1 MRKSFTRLFSIF
13 LLLLGLSFQMAY
25 GIVFDPT
32 KSVPTDGNSNA
43 KPTDFAT
50 KFVVAFDVVPQ
61 ITDAGGT
68 AVIYRNGGLFKT
80 FPVTKTSSSVL
91 VIGKTL
97 EITHGITSFT
107 AGDSYSIAITD
118 GAITGLAAGA
128 LTSGV
133 YDFVIGD
140 YVAPKLL
147 TTATLFTPNKGA
159 VNVPFG
165 PMANLVIPFDE
176 AVNVPTATNNF
187 AVYIY
192 KEDGTVVDIIRV
204 GKVGSTTL
212 LGLGTATVSVPV
224 AATAILSENT
234 NYYVVVDAGALVDVS
249 TNKNAFGGLAD
260 KTTWKFSTSDNSAP
274 VISAKSVTAIGST
287 SATLNVTLAEA
298 GKYYYLV
305 TLASAAAPSTATVV
319 GTGTAVTV
327 ATANVGVNV
336 PSSLTG
342 LTGSTDYKVWVVT
355 ENSVGVQLTPP
366 VTLPFTTLDNT
377 APSAIV
383 RGTLMNTAKATYAL
397 YMVFDE
403 QVMGNGAGT
412 LDLRKNSDESYVKQ
426 VSASAIT
433 SRKITAAEV
442 TANTFGAGRTVSQ
455 WVTVVD
461 LEMTLASNVAYYVVF
476 PAGFIKD
483 LAGNA
488 FAGAGAFIVPINKTD
503 WAFTSSDFEA
513 PTVVVAFTTPTSLTS
528 NITITFNETIQKQ
541 LSTTADWAEVV
552 ALEQNNAPV
561 AFSVLPAGAASTGV
575 ITLTPTAPFTSNTAY
590 TVRLRNN
597 AVMDISSNTNKITT
611 EKVFT
616 LTTGD
621 RDPLT
626 VQYGSSVG
634 ATAITNL
641 VANSTIKIDF
651 NKAIKVNTTGTTW
664 VAADATNLLP
674 LITFKKI
681 AVAKPF
687 TLTYDAGTYTAI
699 LTPTDA
705 LVSNAADYN
714 LTFDQDKIQDVAGV
728 TVPLGGGVVTTVY
741 SVKDYLAP
749 VLTASHSGDVQN
761 LVANANPKITF
772 ADDNLA
778 TLTNLT
784 GTALTALSAAQ
795 IEDMVTLKEGS
806 SSGAN
811 LAFTAAYA
819 GGVITITP
827 TVALATGKTYY
838 YGIGASVKDAT
849 GNAAPSKFSTFTMI
863 APVNPPAIVAN
874 TYTVNGSAQTPIA
887 TKLVNITPS
896 TSSKVLVT
904 VTFNDNIKEVVSVAP
919 FNTVSLTDGVTTWTA
934 NVTPSSVSGNT
945 LTVEFTTTASL
956 AAAFDAGNVCT
967 LTLPAGIVQG
977 STAYAP
983 ATFAQF
989 AATTT
994 ILFDSKDITAPVV
1007 TAANTYDSTTPTPVL
1022 STTAVALNTKLE
1034 LVIGEKVVL
1043 GSGDILIKEGATTIQ
1058 TIAVNSTNVTLN
1070 TAGTLATV
1078 AKADLIKY
1086 NTVYSVVVPVGA
1098 FKDDV
1103 SLNSNPTV
1111 TFTFTTLP
1119 NPQPVVTAYTPV
1131 DNSDLLSS
1139 AGTLTLGL
1147 TFSEEIIKYDP
1158 LVGSRKQWFVIKNT
1172 GTTTTPGTRA
1182 TFNGS
1187 LDLVAGTDVVVAN
1200 NYIETA
1206 SVGISGANVTIA
1218 TGFTPVAGEKYYVLI
1233 TPGSFLD
1240 KSTGTTLGGLV
1251 VPGVFTGVT
1260 SDLTWNFT
1268 TKDENPG
1275 TATFAYTKRPDGK
1288 VAKTSDIVI
1297 NFTRPIKNAD
1307 GSAIT
1312 DAQIATL
1319 FTLTKT
1325 ATLGADPVPSVK
1337 AFVGTISA
1345 DKKTVTILNSSLVTL
1360 GEMTELATYTIGVSA
1375 GSPMIYANADNSTN
1389 AVVAFDT
1396 FTTSDYTIPVVT
1408 PTIAAAVTD
1417 IAFTS
1422 LTVGAPKQ
1430 HVATVT
1436 FTCTDNVNLA
1446 TVYYTIQEGDA
1457 TTVAPA
1463 ASVVKADKMALVT
1476 GTAPAAV
1483 TYQFTSLKEET
1494 SYVVWAVAVD
1504 AAGNESAVS
1513 KVVFITDD
1521 VTKPV
1526 IATLPTS
1533 FDAAKKLT
1541 FIFNEAVSPAASS
1554 VRILNAATMEE
1565 LAILDL
1571 LADPTI
1577 PTNPKL
1583 LITNA
1588 WAGVAIGNS
1597 LVNYYVEIDKGL
1609 VADVPVVAG
1618 DAVNTFDGL
1627 FRTALMVTSKDA
1639 VAPVLVSTTPTLP
1652 AVDVNANFSIKLTF
1666 DEPVQKVSTIPVG
1679 AFVVEKV
1686 LAGPLYEAY
1695 EVVDPANVVTNGT
1708 ADVTINL
1715 GRALVSSTEYRLT
1728 VKLNAFEDLAGNDH
1742 ATVTLSNNITA
1753 KDVLAPTV
1761 TYLPVKGATG
1771 VAAAVTPMTLTFS
1784 EAIRNL
1790 DNTAID
1796 SYDLDS
1802 LVYFRKGTTPM
1813 AFTAT
1818 LDGTMKIIT
1827 ITPAATLVVDAV
1839 YTYGFKA
1846 KFEDVKDNVT
1856 AADAATFSTVTTS
1869 PAALFLSWTPAKASP
1884 YAAPWPWLGTSS
1896 PVSLNFTGP
1905 IFTYDAVVAANSNLP
1920 VTPAYLATAISVTKN
1935 TVAIPAADLVFT
1947 ISGNT
1952 VSVAPKAGTT
1962 WGSGSIIEVTLA
1974 ANKIQLNEGNV
1985 SPVPTDVSKYLAEDT
2000 VDPIV
2005 DVTKTDAVFTAGYH
2019 PANVGVLGVSPV
2031 IGKSDK
2037 LKLYFVEDVKVGTG
2051 TVEIYRWDG
2060 VLAKPAMMATVDA
2073 TDKKLVSLGDL
2084 SDLPTNQEYY
2094 AIINP
2099 GAVLDV
2105 TDNNLYAGITTVKTF
2120 KFNLM
2125 DDAIPMVVSYLPT
2138 TSNISVSTKLT
2149 ISFDRPVVTSL
2160 SAVGYVALY
2169 KSAAGGD
2176 AVQLWRV
2183 ADNGTTAAF
2192 TISGSTAT
2200 VNLSTLEPNTR
2211 YYVELAAGSFASAAD
2226 NTKEQLAIS
2235 RSVWTFS
2242 TEVNAAPLAVTYS
2255 PAKTDP
2261 MTGDVPLNSGLTV
2274 TFDQDVVAGVGNI
2287 QLHRKQT
2294 FGGPI
2299 ITNFDVAD
2307 ATKVTFNGNAMSI
2320 AGDVLQ
2326 LQNFSEYY
2334 VIIPGTAV
2342 KNTSLTPEYYAGIT
2356 VPLAWQ
2362 FKTFNDVTGP
2372 TAVVAPK
2379 TNGWLP
2385 ADVKL
2390 TMTFNEAVVAGAGK
2404 VTLYNAAD
2412 DAVVEEFTL
2421 APAMLSGKVLTI
2433 VPTVEL
2439 TQQTSYYVKV
2449 DAGLVKDVWG
2459 NNYLGIADKTTW
2471 KFMTGDFTGPT
2482 VVVTPPAS
2490 PVATVFTVG
2499 LKFNEAVSGV
2509 LGGVTVTGGTL
2520 TSVDGLGDTYT
2531 LTVSAA
2537 QQKEVTIVLTDAI
2550 KDISPNTNKFAGQ
2563 TLTYTTGD
2571 FTAPELLTWSPF
2583 DETTTNNHPTFMMTF
2598 SEDVMLGTGGALK
2611 VYKVNTTTPVLTIP
2625 VTAAMINGKDVTVSY
2640 AATQSG
2646 LDKDARYYVLVDGTA
2661 LNDKAGNAFIGV
2673 SDVAA
2678 WTFKTGPEF
2687 ATITDPLNGSLEFKV
2702 YPNPFVDYVNVANAS
2717 ELSKV
2722 VVTNIAGQTVKEVV
2736 NPTERIQLNELR
2748 SGIYF
2753 MSLYNSDDVI
2763 VKTAKIVKR

>member
-1 MRKSFTRLFSIF
+1 
-13 LLLLGLSFQMAY
+13 MAY

-32 KSVPTDGNSNA
+32 KSVPTDGNTNA

-68 AVIYRNGGLFKT
+68 AVIYKNGGLFKT

-91 VIGKTL
+91 VVGKTL

-107 AGDSYSIAITD
+107 AGDLYSVAITD
-118 GAITGLAAGA
+118 GSITSLAAGA
-128 LTSGV
+128 LTAGV
-133 YDFVIGD
+133 YDFTIGD

-165 PMANLVIPFDE
+165 PMASLVIPFDE
-176 AVNVPTATNNF
+176 AVNVPTATNNL
-187 AVYIY
+187 AVYVY
-192 KEDGTVVDIIRV
+192 KEDGTIVDIIKV
-204 GKVGSTTL
+204 GKVGTTTL
-212 LGLGTATVSVPV
+212 GGLGTATVTVPV

-234 NYYVVVDAGALVDVS
+234 NYYVVADAGAFVDASV
-249 TNKNAFGGLAD
+249 NKNSFGGLTD
-260 KTTWKFSTSDNSAP
+260 KTIWKFSTSDNSAP
-274 VISAKSVTAIGST
+274 VISAKSISAIAST
-287 SATLNVTLAEA
+287 SATLNMTLAEA
-298 GKYYYLV
+298 GKYYYV
-305 TLASAAAPSTATVV
+305 TLLATAPAPNTATVAA
-319 GTGTAVTV
+319 GTAVTV
-327 ATANVGVNV
+327 AAANVGVNV

-342 LTGSTDYKVWVVT
+342 LTGSTDYKVYVVT

-366 VTLPFTTLDNT
+366 VALPFTTLDNT
-377 APSAIV
+377 APTLIS
-383 RGTLMNTAKATYAL
+383 RGELKDASNKTYSL
-397 YMVFDE
+397 FMVFSE
-403 QVMGNGAGT
+403 QVVGGTGALDV
-412 LDLRKNSDESYVKQ
+412 LDLRKKSDDSYVK
-426 VSASAIT
+426 SIPGSAIT
-433 SRKITAAEV
+433 STKITTAANA
-442 TANTFGAGRTVSQ
+442 TKYGAAIND
-455 WVTVVD
+455 WVVLVD
-461 LEMTLASNVAYYVVF
+461 LGMTLPSNVEYYAVF
-476 PAGFIKD
+476 PSGYIKD
-483 LAGNA
+483 LAGNVYT
-488 FAGAGAFIVPINKTD
+488 AGVFTNPINKGD
-503 WAFTSSDFEA
+503 WWVTSSDFEA
-513 PTVVVAFTTPTSLTS
+513 PTVVAAFTTPTSLTS
-528 NITITFNETIQKQ
+528 PITLTFNETIQKQ
-541 LSTTADWAEVV
+541 LAGTTAWSDVI
-552 ALEQNNAPV
+552 ALEQNNTAVAYTVAP
-561 AFSVLPAGAASTGV
+561 AAAASTTV
-575 ITLTPTAPFTSNTAY
+575 ITLTPSAALTSNTAY

-597 AVMDISSNTNKITT
+597 AVMDVSSNTNKLTT

-641 VANSTIKIDF
+641 VAASTIKIDF

-674 LITFKKI
+674 FITFKKI
-681 AVAKPF
+681 AAAVPF
-687 TLTYDAGTYTAI
+687 TLTYDATTFTATI
-699 LTPTDA
+699 TPTAA

-714 LTFDQDKIQDVAGV
+714 LTLDETKIQDAAGV
-728 TVPLGGGVVTTVY
+728 TAALGVGIVTTTY

-749 VLTASHSGDVQN
+749 VVTASHSGDVQN
-761 LVANANPKITF
+761 TLANANPTITF
-772 ADDNLA
+772 ADDNLG
-778 TLTNLT
+778 TLTNLNA
-784 GTALTALSAAQ
+784 TALTALTAAQ
-795 IEDMVTLKEGS
+795 LEDMITLKDGS

-838 YGIGASVKDAT
+838 YGIGASVKDAN
-849 GNAAPSKFSTFTMI
+849 GNAALAKFSTFTMI
-863 APVNPPAIVAN
+863 APVNPPTIVAT

-887 TKLVNITPS
+887 TKLVNITP

-904 VTFNDNIKEVVSVAP
+904 VTFNDNIKEVQSVAP
-919 FNTVSLTDGVTTWTA
+919 FNTVSLTDGVTIWTA
-934 NVTPSSVSGNT
+934 NVTPLAVSGNT
-945 LTVEFTTTASL
+945 LTIEFTTTAAL

-989 AATTT
+989 ATTTT
-994 ILFDSKDITAPVV
+994 ILFDSKDVTAPVV
-1007 TAANTYDSTTPTPVL
+1007 TAANTYDGTTPVPVL
-1022 STTAVALNTKLE
+1022 STTAVALKTKLE
-1034 LVIGEKVVL
+1034 LVLGEKVVL
-1043 GSGDILIKEGATTIQ
+1043 GSGDILIKEGATTVQ

-1070 TAGTLATV
+1070 TAGTLATIV
-1078 AKADLIKY
+1078 KSDLVKY

-1119 NPQPVVTAYTPV
+1119 NPQPVVTTLLPA
-1131 DNSDLLSS
+1131 DNSDLLAST
-1139 AGTLTLGL
+1139 GPLTLGL
-1147 TFSEEIIKYDP
+1147 TFSEEVIKYDP
-1158 LVGSRKQWFVIKNT
+1158 LVGSRKQWFLIKNT

-1182 TFNGS
+1182 SFDLLN
-1187 LDLVAGTDVVVAN
+1187 DLVAGTDVVVAKD
-1200 NYIETA
+1200 YVEFS
-1206 SVGISGANVTIA
+1206 SVAISGANVNIA

-1233 TPGSFLD
+1233 TPGAFLD

-1251 VPGVFTGVT
+1251 VPGVFTGII
-1260 SDLTWNFT
+1260 SDATWNFT

-1275 TATFAYTKRPDGK
+1275 TPTFTYTKRADGK

-1297 NFTRPIKNAD
+1297 SFTRPIKKTD

-1312 DAQIATL
+1312 NADIATL

-1325 ATLGADPVPSVK
+1325 ATSGVDPVPSVK

-1360 GEMTELATYTIGVSA
+1360 GEMTELATYTIGVSV
-1375 GSPMIYANADNSTN
+1375 GSPMVYANADNSTN

-1408 PTIAAAVTD
+1408 PTIAVPVTD
-1417 IAFTS
+1417 IRYAAIAPS
-1422 LTVGAPKQ
+1422 TVKQ
-1430 HVATVT
+1430 HLAKVT

-1446 TVYYTIQEGDA
+1446 SVYYTIQEGDA

-1483 TYQFTSLKEET
+1483 TYEFTSLKEET

-1504 AAGNESAVS
+1504 AAGNESAVT
-1513 KVVFITDD
+1513 KVVFVTDD

-1526 IATLPTS
+1526 IAALPTS
-1533 FDAAKKLT
+1533 FDSANKLT
-1541 FIFNEAVSPAASS
+1541 FTFNENVTGAASS
-1554 VRILNAATMEE
+1554 VRILDAATMTEVAV
-1565 LAILDL
+1565 LGLNAVTPSS
-1571 LADPTI
+1571 A
-1577 PTNPKL
+1577 TNDKK
-1583 LITNA
+1583 LITDA
-1588 WAGVAIGNS
+1588 FAGALTGNT

-1609 VADVPVVAG
+1609 VNDVPVVAT
-1618 DAVNTFDGL
+1618 DATNTFDGL
-1627 FRTALMVTSKDA
+1627 YRTALMVTSKDN
-1639 VAPVLVSTTPTLP
+1639 VAPTLISQTYVQDAIIKSKYSVKLV
-1652 AVDVNANFSIKLTF
+1652 FS
-1666 DEPVQKVSTIPVG
+1666 EPVMKVSTLLPNAVFITDVNNGHQP
-1679 AFVVEKV
+1679 F
-1686 LAGPLYEAY
+1686 
-1695 EVVDPANVVTNGT
+1695 EVVDPANIVTNGT
-1708 ADVTINL
+1708 TEVMVHFATPLKSTNTYGFNL
-1715 GRALVSSTEYRLT
+1715 VAPT
-1728 VKLNAFEDLAGNDH
+1728 FEDLAGNDCASTIGDDH
-1742 ATVTLSNNITA
+1742 FTTA
-1753 KDVLAPTV
+1753 DFVAPTV
-1761 TYLPVKGATG
+1761 VYSPLKGATG
-1771 VAAAVTPMTLTFS
+1771 VAAAVTPMTLTFN

-1813 AFTAT
+1813 AYTAA
-1818 LDGTMKIIT
+1818 LVGNVIT
-1827 ITPAATLVVDAV
+1827 ITPSAALVVDAV

-1846 KFEDVKDNVT
+1846 KFEDAANNVVP
-1856 AADAATFSTVTTS
+1856 ADAATFSTVTTS

-1884 YAAPWPWLGTSS
+1884 YAAPWPWLGTSN

-1905 IFTYDAVVAANSNLP
+1905 IFTYDAAVAANSNLP
-1920 VTPAYLATAISVTKN
+1920 VTPAYLATAITVTKN
-1935 TVAIPAADLVFT
+1935 TVVIPSADLVFS

-1974 ANKIQLNEGNV
+1974 ANKLQLNEGNV

-2005 DVTKTDAVFTAGYH
+2005 DVLKIDAVFTAGYH
-2019 PANVGVLGVSPV
+2019 PANVGVLGASPV

-2094 AIINP
+2094 AIVNP
-2099 GAVLDV
+2099 GAVVDV
-2105 TDNNLYAGITTVKTF
+2105 TDNNLYAGITAVKTF
-2120 KFNLM
+2120 KFTLM
-2125 DDAIPMVVSYLPT
+2125 DDAIPMVSSYLPV
-2138 TSNISVSTKLT
+2138 TSNISTSTKLT
-2149 ISFDRPVVTSL
+2149 VSFDRPIVLGTSGL
-2160 SAVGYVALY
+2160 GYVALY

-2183 ADNGTTAAF
+2183 ADNGTTGAF
-2192 TISGSTAT
+2192 SISGSTAT
-2200 VNLSTLEPNTR
+2200 VNISTLEPNTR
-2211 YYVELAAGSFASAAD
+2211 YFVELASGSFASAAD
-2226 NTKEQLAIS
+2226 NTKEQVGIA
-2235 RSVWTFS
+2235 RSVWSFT
-2242 TEVNAAPLAVTYS
+2242 TEVNAAPVVVTYS
-2255 PAKTDP
+2255 PANTVP
-2261 MTGDVPLNSGLTV
+2261 MTENVPLNSALV
-2274 TFDQDVVAGVGNI
+2274 LTFDQDVVAGTGNI
-2287 QLHRKQT
+2287 QLHRKQS

-2299 ITNFDVAD
+2299 ITNFDVTD
-2307 ATKVTFNGNAMSI
+2307 ATKVTFNGTTMTVAADALN
-2320 AGDVLQ
+2320 

-2334 VIIPGTAV
+2334 VIIPATAV
-2342 KNTSLTPEYYAGIT
+2342 KNTSLTPDYFAGIT
-2356 VPLAWQ
+2356 VPLAYQ

-2379 TNGWLP
+2379 GTGFLP

-2404 VTLYNAAD
+2404 VHIHNAAD
-2412 DAVVEEFTL
+2412 DVMVEEFTFV
-2421 APAMLSGKVLTI
+2421 PSMLSGKVLTI

-2439 TQQTSYYVKV
+2439 KQQTTYYVKA
-2449 DAGLVKDVWG
+2449 DAGLVTDVWT
-2459 NNYLGIADKTTW
+2459 NAFLGINDKTTW
-2471 KFMTGDFTGPT
+2471 KFTTGDFTSPT
-2482 VVVTPPAS
+2482 VVVTPPAT

-2499 LKFNEAVSGV
+2499 LKFNEIVTGV

-2520 TSVDGLGDTYT
+2520 TDVDGTTDTYT
-2531 LTVSAA
+2531 LTISAL
-2537 QQKEVTIVLTDAI
+2537 QQTEVTIVLTDAI
-2550 KDISPNTNKFAGQ
+2550 KDISPNTNKFAGK

-2571 FTAPELLTWSPF
+2571 FTAPGLVSVTPEPESTL
-2583 DETTTNNHPTFMMTF
+2583 TNNHPVFTATFD
-2598 SEDVMLGTGGALK
+2598 EKVKIGTGNLT
-2611 VYKVNTTTPVLTIP
+2611 VYKVNTTTPVLTLPISGAVVNDKT
-2625 VTAAMINGKDVTVSY
+2625 VTLSY
-2640 AATQSG
+2640 TYNATTGG
-2646 LDKDARYYVLVDGTA
+2646 LDKDSRYYVLVDATA
-2661 LNDKAGNAFIGV
+2661 VTDMAGNNFAGV
-2673 SDVAA
+2673 SNVVD
-2678 WTFKTGPEF
+2678 WTFKTGAF
-2687 ATITDPLNGSLEFKV
+2687 LTDVDPIVNGSLEFKV
-2702 YPNPFVDYVNVANAS
+2702 YPNPFVDYVNVANVS
-2717 ELSKV
+2717 ELSKI
-2722 VVTNIAGQTVKEVV
+2722 VVTNIAGQMVKEIV

-2753 MSLYNSDDVI
+2753 MSLYNTEDVI

>member
-1 MRKSFTRLFSIF
+1 
-13 LLLLGLSFQMAY
+13 MAY

-32 KSVPTDGNSNA
+32 KSVPTDGNVNA
-43 KPTDFAT
+43 KPADFAT
-50 KFVVAFDVVPQ
+50 KFVVAFDAVPQ

-68 AVIYRNGGLFKT
+68 AVIYKNGGLFKT
-80 FPVTKTSSSVL
+80 FPVTKTSTSVL
-91 VIGKTL
+91 VVGKTL
-97 EITHGITSFT
+97 EITHGINVASFT
-107 AGDSYSIAITD
+107 APDVYSIAITD
-118 GAITGLAAGA
+118 GAITGLAPGA

-133 YDFVIGD
+133 YDFTIGD

-165 PMANLVIPFDE
+165 PMAPLVIPFDE
-176 AVNVPTATNNF
+176 AVNVPTATNDL

-192 KEDGTVVDIIRV
+192 KEDGTIVDIIKV

-212 LGLGTATVSVPV
+212 LGLGTATVTVPV

-234 NYYVVVDAGALVDVS
+234 NYYAVVDAGAFVDVS
-249 TNKNAFGGLAD
+249 TNKNAFGGLSD
-260 KTTWKFSTSDNSAP
+260 KTVWKFSTSDNSAP
-274 VISAKSVTAIGST
+274 VISAKSVSPIGST

-319 GTGTAVTV
+319 ATGTAVTV
-327 ATANVGVNV
+327 AAANVGVNV
-336 PSSLTG
+336 PSSLGG
-342 LTGSTDYKVWVVT
+342 LIGSTDYKVWVVT

-366 VTLPFTTLDNT
+366 VALPFTTLDNT
-377 APSAIV
+377 APLSLTRGSLKDASNQTNAI
-383 RGTLMNTAKATYAL
+383 
-397 YMVFDE
+397 YMVFNE
-403 QVMGNGAGT
+403 QVVGGTGALDV
-412 LDLRKNSDESYVKQ
+412 LDLRKKSDDSYVK
-426 VSASAIT
+426 SIPGSSIT
-433 SRKITAAEV
+433 STKITSAGDATKYGAAI
-442 TANTFGAGRTVSQ
+442 ND
-455 WVTVVD
+455 WVV
-461 LEMTLASNVAYYVVF
+461 LINLGMTLPSNVEYYVVF
-476 PAGFIKD
+476 PSGYIKD
-483 LAGNA
+483 LAGNI
-488 FAGAGAFIVPINKTD
+488 FTAGAFTNPINKGD
-503 WAFTSSDFEA
+503 WWVTSSDFEA
-513 PTVVVAFTTPTSLTS
+513 PTVVAAFTTPTSLSS
-528 NITITFNETIQKQ
+528 NITLTFNETVQKQ
-541 LSTTADWAEVV
+541 VAGGSWADVI
-552 ALEQNNAPV
+552 ALEQNNV
-561 AFSVLPAGAASTGV
+561 AVAYTVAPAGAASTTV
-575 ITLTPTAPFTSNTAY
+575 ITLTPSAPLTSNTAY

-597 AVMDISSNTNKITT
+597 AVMDVSSNTNKITT

-621 RDPLT
+621 LDPLT

-641 VANSTIKIDF
+641 VGNSTIKIDF

-681 AVAKPF
+681 AVAKAF
-687 TLTYDAGTYTAI
+687 TLTYDAATFTAI

-714 LTFDQDKIQDVAGV
+714 LTFDQDKVKDAAGV
-728 TVPLGGGVVTTVY
+728 TVPNLGGGIVTTTY

-761 LVANANPKITF
+761 TVANANPKITF

-778 TLTNLT
+778 TLTDLA
-784 GTALTALSAAQ
+784 GTALTALTAAQ
-795 IEDMVTLKEGS
+795 IEDMVTLKDGS

-838 YGIGASVKDAT
+838 YGIGASVKDAS
-849 GNAAPSKFSTFTMI
+849 GNVAPAKFSTFTMI
-863 APVNPPAIVAN
+863 APVNPPTIVAT

-896 TSSKVLVT
+896 ASSKVLVT
-904 VTFNDNIKEVVSVAP
+904 VTFNDNIKEVQSVAP

-934 NVTPSSVSGNT
+934 DVTPLAVSGNT
-945 LTVEFTTTASL
+945 LTVEFTTTPAL

-1007 TAANTYDSTTPTPVL
+1007 TAANTYDATTPTPVL

-1034 LVIGEKVVL
+1034 LVLGEKVVL
-1043 GSGDILIKEGATTIQ
+1043 GSGDILIKDGATTVQ

-1070 TAGTLATV
+1070 AAGTLATV
-1078 AKADLIKY
+1078 VKSDLIKY

-1119 NPQPVVTAYTPV
+1119 NPQPVVNTYSPA
-1131 DNSDLLSS
+1131 DNSDLLATS
-1139 AGTLTLGL
+1139 GPLTLGL
-1147 TFSEEIIKYDP
+1147 TFSEEVVKYEP
-1158 LVGSRKQWFVIKNT
+1158 TVGSRKQWFLIKNT
-1172 GTTTTPGTRA
+1172 GTTATPGTRA
-1182 TFNGS
+1182 SFDGS
-1187 LDLVAGTDVVVAN
+1187 LNLDAGTDIIVAKD
-1200 NYIETA
+1200 YIEFA
-1206 SVGISGANVTIA
+1206 SVAISGANVNIA
-1218 TGFTPVAGEKYYVLI
+1218 TGFTPVAGEKYYVLV

-1251 VPGVFTGVT
+1251 VPGVFTGIT
-1260 SDLTWNFT
+1260 SDATWNFT

-1288 VAKTSDIVI
+1288 VTKTSDIVI
-1297 NFTRPIKNAD
+1297 SFTRPIKKAD

-1312 DAQIATL
+1312 NADIATL

-1325 ATLGADPVPSVK
+1325 AGSGTLGVK
-1337 AFVGTISA
+1337 AFIGTISA

-1396 FTTSDYTIPVVT
+1396 FTTSDYTVPAVT
-1408 PTIAAAVTD
+1408 PSIAAPVTD
-1417 IAFTS
+1417 IAYTA
-1422 LTVGAPKQ
+1422 LAAGEPKQ

-1446 TVYYTIQEGDA
+1446 AVYYTIQEGDA
-1457 TTVAPA
+1457 TTATPA

-1476 GTAPAAV
+1476 GAAPAAV

-1526 IATLPTS
+1526 IAALPTS
-1533 FDAAKKLT
+1533 FDAAGKLT
-1541 FIFNEAVSPAASS
+1541 FTFNENVTGAASS
-1554 VRILNAATMEE
+1554 VRILDAATMTE
-1565 LAILDL
+1565 LAVLGL
-1571 LADPTI
+1571 NPVLPSSA
-1577 PTNPKL
+1577 TNDKK
-1583 LITNA
+1583 LITDA
-1588 WAGVAIGNS
+1588 FAGLATGNT

-1609 VADVPVVAG
+1609 VNDVPVVAT
-1618 DAVNTFDGL
+1618 DATNTFDGL

-1639 VAPVLVSTTPTLP
+1639 VAPTLNTVTFVKSATDPSKYSAKLV
-1652 AVDVNANFSIKLTF
+1652 FS
-1666 DEPVQKVSTIPVG
+1666 EPVMKVSTLLPNAVYITDVNNGHQP
-1679 AFVVEKV
+1679 F
-1686 LAGPLYEAY
+1686 
-1695 EVVDPANVVTNGT
+1695 EVVDPANIVTNGT
-1708 ADVTINL
+1708 TDVMVNFASTLKSTNTYGFNL
-1715 GRALVSSTEYRLT
+1715 VAPT
-1728 VKLNAFEDLAGNDH
+1728 FEDLAGNDC
-1742 ATVTLSNNITA
+1742 ASTVGDLHFTIA
-1753 KDVLAPTV
+1753 DYVAPTV
-1761 TYLPVKGATG
+1761 TFAPAKGATN
-1771 VAAAVTPMTLTFS
+1771 VLDAVVPMTLTFN

-1802 LVYFRKGTTPM
+1802 LVYFKKGTTPM
-1813 AFTAT
+1813 PFTAA
-1818 LDGTMKIIT
+1818 LVGNVIT
-1827 ITPAATLVVDAV
+1827 ITPASALVKDAF

-1846 KFEDVKDNVT
+1846 KFEDASDNVT
-1856 AADAATFSTVTTS
+1856 PADAATFSTLTTS
-1869 PAALFLSWTPAKASP
+1869 PAALFLSWTPAKAV
-1884 YAAPWPWLGTSS
+1884 APATSTWLGATS
-1896 PVSLNFTGP
+1896 PVVLNFSGP
-1905 IFTYDAVVAANSNLP
+1905 IFTYDNVVPANSNLP
-1920 VTPAYLATAISVTKN
+1920 VTAAYAAASIVVTKN
-1935 TVAIPAADLVFT
+1935 TVPIPAADLVFT
-1947 ISGNT
+1947 VDNT
-1952 VSVAPKAGTT
+1952 ANKISVAPKAGTD
-1962 WGSGSIIEVTLA
+1962 WGSQSAIVVTLLPG
-1974 ANKIQLNEGNV
+1974 KIQVLEGNV
-1985 SPVPTDVSKYLAEDT
+1985 NPITDASTYNAEDII
-2000 VDPIV
+2000 DPIV
-2005 DVTKTDAVFTAGYH
+2005 DAAKDNAGFTDGYH
-2019 PANVGVLGVSPV
+2019 PTYVGVTGVSPV
-2031 IGKSDK
+2031 IGKSDQ

-2094 AIINP
+2094 AIVNP
-2099 GAVLDV
+2099 GAVVDV
-2105 TDNNLYAGITTVKTF
+2105 TDNNPYAGITTVKTF

-2125 DDAIPMVVSYLPT
+2125 DDAIPQVVSYLPN
-2138 TSNISVSTKLT
+2138 TSNIATSTKLT
-2149 ISFDRPVVTSL
+2149 LSFDRPVVLGTSGL
-2160 SAVGYVALY
+2160 GYVALY

-2183 ADNGTTAAF
+2183 ADNGSTAAF

-2200 VNLSTLEPNTR
+2200 VNLSTLEPDTR

-2226 NTKEQLAIS
+2226 NTKEQPAIS

-2242 TEVNAAPLAVTYS
+2242 TEVNAAPLVTSYS
-2255 PAKTDP
+2255 PDRKDP
-2261 MTGDVPLNSGLTV
+2261 MVVDVPLNSGLTL

-2299 ITNFDVAD
+2299 ITNFDVTD
-2307 ATKVTFNGNAMSI
+2307 ATKVTFNGNTMSI

-2342 KNTSLTPEYYAGIT
+2342 KNTSLTPDYYAGIT
-2356 VPLAWQ
+2356 VPLSYQ

-2372 TAVVAPK
+2372 TAVVSPK
-2379 TNGWLP
+2379 GTGMLP

-2412 DAVVEEFTL
+2412 DAVVEEFTF
-2421 APAMLSGKVLTI
+2421 APSMLTGKVLTI

-2439 TQQTSYYVKV
+2439 MQQTTYYVKA
-2449 DAGLVKDVWG
+2449 DAGLVKDVWA
-2459 NNYLGIADKTTW
+2459 NPYLGISDKTTW
-2471 KFMTGDFTGPT
+2471 KFTTGDFTGPT

-2499 LKFNEAVSGV
+2499 LKFNEVVTGV

-2520 TSVDGLGDTYT
+2520 TDVEGTTDTYT
-2531 LTVSAA
+2531 LTISAL

-2550 KDISPNTNKFAGQ
+2550 KDISPNTNKFAGM

-2571 FTAPELLTWSPF
+2571 FTAPSLVTWTPF
-2583 DETTTNNHPTFMMTF
+2583 DETTTDNHPTFKMTF
-2598 SEDVMLGTGGALK
+2598 SEDVVVGDGGALK
-2611 VYKVNTTTPVLTIP
+2611 VYKVNTVTPVLTIP

-2646 LDKDARYYVLVDGTA
+2646 LDKDTRYYVLVDGTA
-2661 LNDKAGNAFIGV
+2661 LKDKAGNAFDGV

-2678 WTFKTGPEF
+2678 WTFKTGPQF
-2687 ATITDPLNGSLEFKV
+2687 ATITDPLKGSLEFKV
-2702 YPNPFVDYVNVANAS
+2702 YPNPFVDYVNVANVS
-2717 ELSKV
+2717 ELSKI
-2722 VVTNIAGQTVKEVV
+2722 VVTNIAGQMVKEIV

>member
-25 GIVFDPT
+25 GIVFVPAS
-32 KSVPTDGNSNA
+32 SVPTDGNTNA

-68 AVIYRNGGLFKT
+68 AVIYKNGGLFKT
-80 FPVTKTSSSVL
+80 FPVTKTSTSVL

-107 AGDSYSIAITD
+107 AGDSYSVAITD
-118 GAITGLAAGA
+118 GAITSLAAGA
-128 LTSGV
+128 LSSGV

-140 YVAPKLL
+140 YVAPVLL
-147 TTATLFTPNKGA
+147 TTAASFTPAKGA
-159 VNVPFG
+159 VNVAYPI
-165 PMANLVIPFDE
+165 PVLVIPFDE
-176 AVNVPTATNNF
+176 AVNVPVANNNL

-192 KEDGTVVDIIRV
+192 KEDGTVVDIIKV

-212 LGLGTATVSVPV
+212 LGLGTATVGVPV
-224 AATAILSENT
+224 AGTAILNENT
-234 NYYVVVDAGALVDVS
+234 NYYVAVDAGAFVDAS
-249 TNKNAFGGLAD
+249 PNKNAFGGLSN
-260 KTTWKFSTSDNSAP
+260 KTTWTFSTRDNSAP
-274 VISAKSVTAIGST
+274 VISAKSVTAVANT
-287 SATLNVTLAEA
+287 TATLNVTLAEV
-298 GKYYYLV
+298 GKYYYATYPAASVV
-305 TLASAAAPSTATVV
+305 TAANVV
-319 GTGTAVTV
+319 TDGTGGDSGNGRIALSSGTKTV
-327 ATANVGVNV
+327 ATVGINVTA
-336 PSSLTG
+336 SLTG
-342 LTGSTDYKVWVVT
+342 LTSSSAYKTYVVT
-355 ENSVGVQLTPP
+355 ENSVGVVSATAESLA
-366 VTLPFTTLDNT
+366 FTTLDNT
-377 APSAIV
+377 APTAV
-383 RGTLMNTAKATYAL
+383 TRGTLMNAAKATNAL
-397 YMVFDE
+397 YMVFSE
-403 QVMGNGAGT
+403 QVMGTGTGT

-442 TANTFGAGRTVSQ
+442 TANTFGAGRTTSQ

-483 LAGNA
+483 LASNA
-488 FAGAGAFIVPINKTD
+488 FVGTVGTFIVPINKTD
-503 WAFTSSDFEA
+503 WPILSSDFEA
-513 PTVVVAFTTPTSLTS
+513 PTVVAAFTTLTSLTS

-552 ALEQNNAPV
+552 ALEQNNV
-561 AFSVLPAGAASTGV
+561 AVGFTILPAGAASTGV
-575 ITLTPTAPFTSNTAY
+575 ITLTPTAPYTSNTAY

-621 RDPLT
+621 LDPLT

-641 VANSTIKIDF
+641 IATSTIKIDF
-651 NKAIKVNTTGTTW
+651 NKAITVNTTGTTW
-664 VAADATNLLP
+664 VAANAANAANLLP
-674 LITFKKI
+674 LITFKKGTT
-681 AVAKPF
+681 AEPF
-687 TLTYDAGTYTAI
+687 TLTYDAATFTAI
-699 LTPTDA
+699 LTPTAA
-705 LVSNAADYN
+705 LVSNAANYN
-714 LTFDQDKIQDVAGV
+714 LTFDQNLVKDVAGV
-728 TVPLGGGVVTTVY
+728 TTPNLGGGIVPTTY

-749 VLTASHSGDVQN
+749 VLTASHAGDVQN
-761 LVANANPKITF
+761 SGGANSTPKITF

-806 SSGAN
+806 ASGAN

-819 GGVITITP
+819 GGGGVLTITP

-849 GNAAPSKFSTFTMI
+849 GNAAPSKFSTFTMV
-863 APVNPPAIVAN
+863 APVNPPTIVAT
-874 TYTVNGSAQTPIA
+874 TYTVNGSAQTPVA
-887 TKLVNITPS
+887 TKLVNITP
-896 TSSKVLVT
+896 TTSKVLVT
-904 VTFNDNIKEVVSVAP
+904 VTFNDNIKEVQSVAP

-934 NVTPSSVSGNT
+934 DVTPLTVSGNT
-945 LTVEFTTTASL
+945 LTVEFATTATL

-989 AATTT
+989 ALTT

-1007 TAANTYDSTTPTPVL
+1007 TDNTPV
-1022 STTAVALNTKLE
+1022 SGATGVALNTALKLT
-1034 LVIGEKVVL
+1034 IGEKVVL
-1043 GSGDILIKEGATTIQ
+1043 GSGDILIKEGTTTVQ
-1058 TIAVNSTNVTLN
+1058 TIPVNSTNVTLN

-1078 AKADLIKY
+1078 VKADLIKY
-1086 NTVYSVVVPVGA
+1086 NTVYTVVVPAGA
-1098 FKDDV
+1098 FKDDI
-1103 SLNSNPTV
+1103 SLNSNAA
-1111 TFTFTTLP
+1111 FTYSFTTLV
-1119 NPQPVVTAYTPV
+1119 NPQPVVSTFSPV
-1131 DNSDLLSS
+1131 DNSDLLPT

-1147 TFSEEIIKYDP
+1147 TFSEEVIKYDP
-1158 LVGSRKQWFVIKNT
+1158 LVGSRKQWFLIKNT
-1172 GTTTTPGTRA
+1172 GTSTTPGTRA
-1182 TFNGS
+1182 SFDGLN
-1187 LDLVAGTDVVVAN
+1187 DLVAGTDVVVAN

-1206 SVGISGANVTIA
+1206 SVGISGVNVTIA
-1218 TGFTPVAGEKYYVLI
+1218 TGFTPVAGEKYYVMV

-1240 KSTGTTLGGLV
+1240 KSTGTTSGANV
-1251 VPGVFTGVT
+1251 VPGVFTGIT
-1260 SDLTWNFT
+1260 DPATWNFT

-1275 TATFAYTKRPDGK
+1275 TVTFAYTKRADNQ

-1297 NFTRPIKNAD
+1297 NFTRPIKNGD

-1312 DAQIATL
+1312 DSQIATL

-1325 ATLGADPVPSVK
+1325 AGTGTLGTK
-1337 AFVGTISA
+1337 AFIGTISA

-1360 GEMTELATYTIGVSA
+1360 GEMTELATYTIGLTGSA
-1375 GSPMIYANADNSTN
+1375 IYANGTAISG
-1389 AVVAFDT
+1389 ASDT
-1396 FTTSDYTIPVVT
+1396 FTTSDYTAPAVAVS
-1408 PTIAAAVTD
+1408 IAAPVTD
-1417 IAFTS
+1417 IVYNTTTS
-1422 LTVGAPKQ
+1422 Q
-1430 HVATVT
+1430 HEATIT
-1436 FTCTDNVNLA
+1436 FTCTDNVNLS
-1446 TVYYTIQEGDA
+1446 TVYYTIQVGDA
-1457 TTVAPA
+1457 TTAAPSA
-1463 ASVVKADKMALVT
+1463 AVVKADKMALVT
-1476 GTAPAAV
+1476 GVGAVKTYKFAP
-1483 TYQFTSLKEET
+1483 LNEET

-1521 VTKPV
+1521 KTKPV
-1526 IATLPTS
+1526 IATLPSS

-1565 LAILDL
+1565 LAVLSL
-1571 LADPTI
+1571 FADPAAT
-1577 PTNPKL
+1577 PNPKL
-1583 LITNA
+1583 LITDA
-1588 WAGVAIGNS
+1588 YAGLATGNT

-1609 VADVPVVAG
+1609 VADVPVVAT

-1627 FRTALMVTSKDA
+1627 FRTVLMVTSKDA

-1666 DEPVQKVSTIPVG
+1666 DEPVKKVSTIPVD

-1761 TYLPVKGATG
+1761 TYSPVKGATG
-1771 VAAAVTPMTLTFS
+1771 VAVAVVPMTLTFS

-1813 AFTAT
+1813 AFTAA
-1818 LDGTMKIIT
+1818 LDGTKKIIT

-1846 KFEDVKDNVT
+1846 KFEDGKDNVT

-1884 YAAPWPWLGTSS
+1884 YAAPWPWLGTADA
-1896 PVSLNFTGP
+1896 VKLNFTGP
-1905 IFTYDAVVAANSNLP
+1905 IFTYDAVIAANSNLP

-1935 TVAIPAADLVFT
+1935 TVAIPASDLIFSL
-1947 ISGNT
+1947 SGNT

-1974 ANKIQLNEGNV
+1974 ANKLQINEGNV
-1985 SPVPTDVSKYLAEDT
+1985 TPIPTDVSKYLAEDT
-2000 VDPIV
+2000 IDPIV
-2005 DVTKTDAVFTAGYH
+2005 DATKTDAVFTAGYH
-2019 PANVGVLGVSPV
+2019 PANVGVLGASPV

-2073 TDKKLVSLGDL
+2073 IDKKLVSLGDL

-2094 AIINP
+2094 AIVNP

-2120 KFNLM
+2120 KFKLM
-2125 DDAIPMVVSYLPT
+2125 DDALPQVISYLPV
-2138 TSNISVSTKLT
+2138 TSNISTATKLT
-2149 ISFDRPVVTSL
+2149 ISFDRPVVLGTSA
-2160 SAVGYVALY
+2160 SGYVALY

-2200 VNLSTLEPNTR
+2200 VNLSTLEANTK

-2226 NTKEQLAIS
+2226 NTKEQLAIL

-2342 KNTSLTPEYYAGIT
+2342 KNTSLTPEYFAGIT

-2362 FKTFNDVTGP
+2362 FKTFNDITGP

-2379 TNGWLP
+2379 TTGWLP

-2390 TMTFNEAVVAGAGK
+2390 TMTFNEAVVAGTGK
-2404 VTLYNAAD
+2404 VTLYNAAND
-2412 DAVVEEFTL
+2412 VVVEEFTL
-2421 APAMLSGKVLTI
+2421 VPAMLSGKVLTI
-2433 VPTVEL
+2433 VPTVQL

-2471 KFMTGDFTGPT
+2471 KFATGDFTGPT

-2550 KDISPNTNKFAGQ
+2550 KDVSPNTNKFAGQ

-2571 FTAPELLTWSPF
+2571 FTAPQLLTWTPF
-2583 DETTTNNHPTFMMTF
+2583 DETTTNNHPIFKMTF
-2598 SEDVMLGTGGALK
+2598 SEDVMLGAGGSLK
-2611 VYKVNTTTPVLTIP
+2611 VYKVNTTTAVLTIP

-2646 LDKDARYYVLVDGTA
+2646 LDKNARYYVLVDGTA
-2661 LNDKAGNAFIGV
+2661 LKDKAGNAFIGV
-2673 SDVAA
+2673 SDVAS
-2678 WTFKTGPEF
+2678 WTFKTGPVF
-2687 ATITDPLNGSLEFKV
+2687 ATFTDPLNGSLEFKV
-2702 YPNPFVDYVNVANAS
+2702 YPNPFVDYVNVDNAS

>member
-1 MRKSFTRLFSIF
+1 
-13 LLLLGLSFQMAY
+13 MAY

-32 KSVPTDGNSNA
+32 KSVPTDGNVNA

-50 KFVVAFDVVPQ
+50 KFVVAFDVAPVF
-61 ITDAGGT
+61 TSNSGKT
-68 AVIYRNGGLFKT
+68 VVIYKNGVYIKT
-80 FPVTKTSSSVL
+80 IEIPSANVAIV
-91 VIGKTL
+91 GKTL

-107 AGDSYSIAITD
+107 AGDVYSVAITD
-118 GAITGLAAGA
+118 GSITGLAAGA
-128 LTSGV
+128 LANGV
-133 YDFVIGD
+133 YDFTIGD
-140 YVAPKLL
+140 YVSPKLL

-165 PMANLVIPFDE
+165 PMAPLVIPFDE
-176 AVNVPTATNNF
+176 AVNVPAATNNL

-192 KEDGTVVDIIRV
+192 KEDGTIVDIIKV

-234 NYYVVVDAGALVDVS
+234 NYYVVADAGAFVDVS
-249 TNKNAFGGLAD
+249 TNKNPFGGLAD
-260 KTTWKFSTSDNSAP
+260 KTVWKFSTSDNSAP
-274 VISAKSVTAIGST
+274 VISAKSVAPIGST
-287 SATLNVTLAEA
+287 TATLNVTLAEA
-298 GKYYYLV
+298 GKYYYA
-305 TLASAAAPSTATVV
+305 TYPAAAVVTAANVV
-319 GTGTAVTV
+319 TDGTGGNSGNGHIVLSSGTKTV
-327 ATANVGVNV
+327 AAAGTNVTA
-336 PSSLTG
+336 SLSG
-342 LTGSTDYKVWVVT
+342 LSGSFGYKTYVVT
-355 ENSVGVQLTPP
+355 ENSVGVKSATAEAIA
-366 VTLPFTTLDNT
+366 FTTLDNT
-377 APSAIV
+377 APTSIS
-383 RGTLMNTAKATYAL
+383 RGTLKDASNQTNAI
-397 YMVFDE
+397 YMVFSE
-403 QVMGNGAGT
+403 QVVGGT
-412 LDLRKNSDESYVKQ
+412 GPLDLLDLRKTLDESYVKRPDGTE
-426 VSASAIT
+426 VRIPGSSIT
-433 SRKITAAEV
+433 STKITSAGDATKYGAAI
-442 TANTFGAGRTVSQ
+442 ND
-455 WVTVVD
+455 WVV
-461 LEMTLASNVAYYVVF
+461 LINLGMTLPSNVNYYVVF
-476 PAGFIKD
+476 PSGYIKD
-483 LAGNA
+483 LAGNV
-488 FAGAGAFIVPINKTD
+488 FTGGAFTNPINKGD
-503 WAFTSSDFEA
+503 WSLTSSDFEA
-513 PTVVVAFTTPTSLTS
+513 PTVVAAFTTPTSLSS
-528 NITITFNETIQKQ
+528 NITLTFNETVQKQ
-541 LSTTADWAEVV
+541 VAGGSWADVI
-552 ALEQNNAPV
+552 ALEQNNV
-561 AFSVLPAGAASTGV
+561 AVPYTVAPAGAASTTV
-575 ITLTPTAPFTSNTAY
+575 ITLTPTAALTSNTAY

-597 AVMDISSNTNKITT
+597 AVKDVSSNANAITT
-611 EKVFT
+611 EKLFT

-641 VANSTIKIDF
+641 VAASTIKIDF

-681 AVAKPF
+681 AVAKAF
-687 TLTYDAGTYTAI
+687 TLTYDAATFTAT

-714 LTFDQDKIQDVAGV
+714 LTFDEAKIQDAAGV
-728 TVPLGGGVVTTVY
+728 TPALGAGIVTITY

-761 LVANANPKITF
+761 LVANANPTITF
-772 ADDNLA
+772 ADDNLG

-784 GTALTALSAAQ
+784 GTALTALTAAQ
-795 IEDMVTLKEGS
+795 IEDMLTLKDGS

-849 GNAAPSKFSTFTMI
+849 GNAAPAKFSTFTMV
-863 APVNPPAIVAN
+863 APVNPPTIVAT

-896 TSSKVLVT
+896 SSSKVLVT
-904 VTFNDNIKEVVSVAP
+904 VTFNDNIKEVQSVAP
-919 FNTVSLTDGVTTWTA
+919 FNTVSLTDGVTVWTA
-934 NVTPSSVSGNT
+934 NVTPLAVSGNT

-989 AATTT
+989 AATQT

-1007 TAANTYDSTTPTPVL
+1007 TAANTYDATTPTPVL

-1043 GSGDILIKEGATTIQ
+1043 GSGDILIKDGATTVQ

-1070 TAGTLATV
+1070 AAGTLATV
-1078 AKADLIKY
+1078 VKSDLIKY
-1086 NTVYSVVVPVGA
+1086 NTVYSVVVPAGA

-1119 NPQPVVTAYTPV
+1119 NPQPVVNTYSPA
-1131 DNSDLLSS
+1131 DNSDLLPSS
-1139 AGTLTLGL
+1139 GPLTLGL
-1147 TFSEEIIKYDP
+1147 TFSEEVIKYDP
-1158 LVGSRKQWFVIKNT
+1158 TVGSRKQWFLIKNT

-1182 TFNGS
+1182 SFDGLN
-1187 LDLVAGTDVVVAN
+1187 DLVPGTDEVVAKD
-1200 NYIETA
+1200 YIEFGSSA
-1206 SVGISGANVTIA
+1206 ISGANVNIA
-1218 TGFTPVAGEKYYVLI
+1218 TGFTPVAGANYYVLI

-1251 VPGVFTGVT
+1251 VPGVFTGIT
-1260 SDLTWNFT
+1260 APTTWNFT
-1268 TKDENPG
+1268 TKDENAG
-1275 TATFAYTKRPDGK
+1275 TASFAYTKRPDNK
-1288 VAKTSDIVI
+1288 VATTSDIVI
-1297 NFTRPIKNAD
+1297 SFTRPIKKAD

-1312 DAQIATL
+1312 NADIATL

-1325 ATLGADPVPSVK
+1325 AGTGTLGVK
-1337 AFVGTISA
+1337 AFIGTISA

-1408 PTIAAAVTD
+1408 PSIAAPVTD
-1417 IAFTS
+1417 IVYNGTTS
-1422 LTVGAPKQ
+1422 Q
-1430 HVATVT
+1430 HEATVT

-1446 TVYYTIQEGDA
+1446 AVYYTIQSGDA
-1457 TTVAPA
+1457 STAAPS
-1463 ASVVKADKMALVT
+1463 ASVVKSDKMAVVT
-1476 GTAPAAV
+1476 GAAPAPI
-1483 TYQFTSLKEET
+1483 TYKFAPLNEET

-1521 VTKPV
+1521 KTKPV
-1526 IATLPTS
+1526 IAALPTS
-1533 FDAAKKLT
+1533 FDAAGKLT
-1541 FIFNEAVSPAASS
+1541 FTFNEAVTGAASS
-1554 VRILNAATMEE
+1554 VRILDASTMAE
-1565 LAILDL
+1565 LAVLGL
-1571 LADPTI
+1571 NPVLPSN
-1577 PTNPKL
+1577 PTNDKM
-1583 LITNA
+1583 LITDA
-1588 WAGVAIGNS
+1588 FAGALTGNT

-1609 VADVPVVAG
+1609 VNDVAVVTG
-1618 DAVNTFDGL
+1618 DATNTFDGL
-1627 FRTALMVTSKDA
+1627 FRTSLMVTSKDN
-1639 VAPVLVSTTPTLP
+1639 VNPGAPAISFIKSSTDPSKYSVKLV
-1652 AVDVNANFSIKLTF
+1652 F
-1666 DEPVQKVSTIPVG
+1666 DEPVKKATTLPATPAVVIPFG
-1679 AFVVEKV
+1679 GTLPF
-1686 LAGPLYEAY
+1686 
-1695 EVVDPANVVTNGT
+1695 EVVDPANIVTDGT
-1708 ADVTINL
+1708 STVMINIARSHASVT
-1715 GRALVSSTEYRLT
+1715 AYDFT
-1728 VKLNAFEDLAGNDH
+1728 LAAGTFTDMSGNPAPGVA
-1742 ATVTLSNNITA
+1742 ATTYTTTDFV
-1753 KDVLAPTV
+1753 APTV
-1761 TYLPVKGATG
+1761 VYSPAKGATN
-1771 VAAAVTPMTLTFS
+1771 VLDAVVPMTLTFN

-1802 LVYFRKGTTPM
+1802 LVYFKKGTTPM
-1813 AFTAT
+1813 AFTAA
-1818 LDGTMKIIT
+1818 LVGNVIT
-1827 ITPAATLVVDAV
+1827 ITPSAALVKDAF

-1846 KFEDVKDNVT
+1846 KFEDASDNVT
-1856 AADAATFSTVTTS
+1856 PADAATFSTLTTS
-1869 PAALFLSWTPAKASP
+1869 PAALYLSWTPAKAV
-1884 YAAPWPWLGTSS
+1884 APATSTWLGSTS
-1896 PVSLNFTGP
+1896 PVTLNFSGP
-1905 IFTYDAVVAANSNLP
+1905 IFTWSATPELSNLP
-1920 VTPAYLATAISVTKN
+1920 VTAAKAAAAITVTKGG
-1935 TVAIPAADLVFT
+1935 VAIPTADLVFT
-1947 ISGNT
+1947 VNNVNNT
-1952 VSVAPKAGTT
+1952 ISVAPKAGTD
-1962 WGSGSIIEVTLA
+1962 WGSQSTIVVTLL
-1974 ANKIQLNEGNV
+1974 ANSIQVNEGNLIAIA
-1985 SPVPTDVSKYLAEDT
+1985 SDASTYNAEDII
-2000 VDPIV
+2000 DPIV
-2005 DVTKTDAVFTAGYH
+2005 DAAKDNAGFTDGYY

-2037 LKLYFVEDVKVGTG
+2037 LKLYFTEDVKVGTG

-2105 TDNNLYAGITTVKTF
+2105 TDNNPYAGITTVKTF

-2125 DDAIPMVVSYLPT
+2125 DDAIPQVISYLPN
-2138 TSNISVSTKLT
+2138 TSNIAVNTKLT
-2149 ISFDRPVVTSL
+2149 VSFDRPVVLGTSG
-2160 SAVGYVALY
+2160 AGYVALY

-2183 ADNGTTAAF
+2183 ADNATTVPTPI

-2200 VNLSTLEPNTR
+2200 VNISTLEQNTT
-2211 YYVELAAGSFASAAD
+2211 YYVEVAAGSFASAAD
-2226 NTKEQLAIS
+2226 NSKEQVAIS
-2235 RSVWTFS
+2235 RSVWSFS
-2242 TEVNAAPLAVTYS
+2242 TEVNTAPLVTTYS
-2255 PAKTDP
+2255 PANTVP
-2261 MTGDVPLNSGLTV
+2261 MTENVPLNSALV
-2274 TFDQDVVAGVGNI
+2274 LTFDQDVVAGTGNI
-2287 QLHRKQT
+2287 QLHQKQA

-2307 ATKVTFNGNAMSI
+2307 ATKVTFNGNTMTI

-2342 KNTSLTPEYYAGIT
+2342 KNTSLTPDYYAGIT
-2356 VPLAWQ
+2356 VPLAYQ

-2379 TNGWLP
+2379 GNSGLFP

-2412 DAVVEEFTL
+2412 DVVVEEFTF
-2421 APAMLSGKVLTI
+2421 APSMLTGKVLTI

-2439 TQQTSYYVKV
+2439 MQQTTYYVKV
-2449 DAGLVKDVWG
+2449 DAGLVKDVWT
-2459 NNYLGIADKTTW
+2459 NPFLGISDNTTW
-2471 KFMTGDFTGPT
+2471 AFTTGDFTGPT
-2482 VVVTPPAS
+2482 VVVTPPVS

-2499 LKFNEAVSGV
+2499 LKFNEPVTGV
-2509 LGGVTVTGGTL
+2509 LDGVTVTGGTL
-2520 TSVDGLGDTYT
+2520 TDVSGLGDTYT
-2531 LTVSAA
+2531 LTISAL

-2550 KDISPNTNKFAGQ
+2550 KDISPNTNKFAGL

-2571 FTAPELLTWSPF
+2571 FTAPQLVTWTPF
-2583 DETTTNNHPTFMMTF
+2583 DETTTDNHPTFKMTF
-2598 SEDVMLGTGGALK
+2598 SEDVVLGDGGALI
-2611 VYKVNTTTPVLTIP
+2611 VYKVNTVTPALTIP

-2646 LDKDARYYVLVDGTA
+2646 LDKDTRYYVLVDGTA
-2661 LNDKAGNAFIGV
+2661 LEDKAGNAFEGV

-2678 WTFKTGPEF
+2678 WTFKTGPAF
-2687 ATITDPLNGSLEFKV
+2687 VTGLINPKDGSLEFKV
-2702 YPNPFVDYVNVANAS
+2702 YPNPFVDYVNVANVS
-2717 ELSKV
+2717 ELSKI
-2722 VVTNIAGQTVKEVV
+2722 VVTNIAGQMVKEIV

>member
-1 MRKSFTRLFSIF
+1 
-13 LLLLGLSFQMAY
+13 MAY
-25 GIVFDPT
+25 GIVFVPGS
-32 KSVPTDGNSNA
+32 SVPKGTAPENTNS
-43 KPTDFAT
+43 KPADFAT

-68 AVIYRNGGLFKT
+68 AVIYKNGGLYKT

-91 VIGKTL
+91 VVGKTL
-97 EITHGITSFT
+97 EITHGLAITSFT
-107 AGDSYSIAITD
+107 APDLYSIAITD
-118 GAITGLAAGA
+118 GSITGLAAGA

-133 YDFVIGD
+133 YNFTIGD

-176 AVNVPTATNNF
+176 AVNVPVAANNL

-192 KEDGTVVDIIRV
+192 KEDGTIVDIIKV

-212 LGLGTATVSVPV
+212 LGLGTATVTVPV

-234 NYYVVVDAGALVDVS
+234 NYYVVVDAGAFVDAS
-249 TNKNAFGGLAD
+249 PNKNAFGGLSD
-260 KTTWKFSTSDNSAP
+260 KTVWKFSTSDNSAP
-274 VISAKSVTAIGST
+274 VISAKSISAIGST
-287 SATLNVTLAEA
+287 SATLNMTLAEA
-298 GKYYYLV
+298 GKYYYL
-305 TLASAAAPSTATVV
+305 TLLASAPAPATATVV
-319 GTGTAVTV
+319 AGTAVTV
-327 ATANVGVNV
+327 AAANVGVNV

-342 LTGSTDYKVWVVT
+342 LAGSTDYKVWVVT
-355 ENSVGVQLTPP
+355 ENGVGVQLTPP
-366 VTLPFTTLDNT
+366 VALPFTTLDNA
-377 APSAIV
+377 APLSLT
-383 RGTLMNTAKATYAL
+383 RGSLKDAANQTNAL
-397 YMVFDE
+397 YMVFNE
-403 QVMGNGAGT
+403 QVVGGTGT
-412 LDLRKNSDESYVKQ
+412 LDLRKKSDESYVK
-426 VSASAIT
+426 SIPASSIT
-433 SRKITAAEV
+433 SSKITTAANA
-442 TANTFGAGRTVSQ
+442 TKYGAAIND
-455 WVTVVD
+455 WVVLVD
-461 LEMTLASNVAYYVVF
+461 LGMTLPSNVEYYVVF
-476 PAGFIKD
+476 PSGYIKD
-483 LAGNA
+483 LAGNT
-488 FAGAGAFIVPINKTD
+488 FTAGAFTNPINKGD
-503 WAFTSSDFEA
+503 WWVTSSDFEA
-513 PTVVVAFTTPTSLTS
+513 PTVVAAFTTPTSLTS
-528 NITITFNETIQKQ
+528 NITLTFNETVQKQ
-541 LSTTADWAEVV
+541 LAGTTDWAQVV
-552 ALEQNNAPV
+552 ALEQNNNAV
-561 AFSVLPAGAASTGV
+561 AFTIAPALAASTTV
-575 ITLTPTAPFTSNTAY
+575 ITLTPTAPLTSNTAY

-597 AVMDISSNTNKITT
+597 AVMDVSANTNKITT

-641 VANSTIKIDF
+641 VAASTIKIDF

-681 AVAKPF
+681 AVAKTF
-687 TLTYDAGTYTAI
+687 ALTYDAATFTAT

-714 LTFDQDKIQDVAGV
+714 LTFDEAKIQDVAGV
-728 TVPLGGGVVTTVY
+728 TPALGAGIVTTTY

-761 LVANANPKITF
+761 TLANANPKITF

-778 TLTNLT
+778 TLTNLN
-784 GTALTALSAAQ
+784 GTALTALTAAQ
-795 IEDMVTLKEGS
+795 IEDMVTLKDGS

-811 LAFTAAYA
+811 LAFTASYA
-819 GGVITITP
+819 AGVITITP

-838 YGIGASVKDAT
+838 YGVGASVKDAS
-849 GNAAPSKFSTFTMI
+849 GNAAASKFSTFTMV
-863 APVNPPAIVAN
+863 APVNPPTIVAT

-896 TSSKVLVT
+896 SSKVLVT
-904 VTFNDNIKEVVSVAP
+904 VTFNDNIKEVQSVAP
-919 FNTVSLTDGVTTWTA
+919 YNTVSLTDGVTVWTA
-934 NVTPSSVSGNT
+934 NVTPLSVSGNT
-945 LTVEFTTTASL
+945 LTVEFATTAAL
-956 AAAFDAGNVCT
+956 AAAIDAGNVCT

-989 AATTT
+989 VATTT
-994 ILFDSKDITAPVV
+994 ILFDSKDVTAPVV
-1007 TAANTYDSTTPTPVL
+1007 TAANTYDATTPTPVL
-1022 STTAVALNTKLE
+1022 SSTAAALNTKLE

-1043 GSGDILIKEGATTIQ
+1043 GSGDILIKDGTTTVQ

-1078 AKADLIKY
+1078 VKADLVKY
-1086 NTVYSVVVPVGA
+1086 NTTYSVVVPVGA

-1119 NPQPVVTAYTPV
+1119 NPQPVVNTYSPA
-1131 DNSDLLSS
+1131 DNSDLLPSS
-1139 AGTLTLGL
+1139 GPLTLGL
-1147 TFSEEIIKYDP
+1147 TFSEEVIKYDP
-1158 LVGSRKQWFVIKNT
+1158 LVGSRKQWFLIKNT

-1182 TFNGS
+1182 SFNGS

-1206 SVGISGANVTIA
+1206 SVAISGANVNIA

-1240 KSTGTTLGGLV
+1240 KSTGATLGGLV
-1251 VPGVFTGVT
+1251 VPGVYTGVI
-1260 SDLTWNFT
+1260 SELTWNFT

-1275 TATFAYTKRPDGK
+1275 TATFAYTKRADGK
-1288 VAKTSDIVI
+1288 VDKTSDIVI
-1297 NFTRPIKNAD
+1297 SFTRPIKKAD

-1312 DAQIATL
+1312 NADIATL

-1325 ATLGADPVPSVK
+1325 AGSGTLGVK

-1375 GSPMIYANADNSTN
+1375 GSPMIYANADNTTN

-1396 FTTSDYTIPVVT
+1396 FTTSDYTVPVVT
-1408 PTIAAAVTD
+1408 PSITAPVTD
-1417 IAFTS
+1417 IAYAAIAPS
-1422 LTVGAPKQ
+1422 TVKQ
-1430 HVATVT
+1430 HLATVT

-1457 TTVAPA
+1457 TTAAPA
-1463 ASVVKADKMALVT
+1463 SSVIKADKMALVT
-1476 GTAPAAV
+1476 GTAPAAI

-1504 AAGNESAVS
+1504 AAGNESAVT

-1526 IATLPTS
+1526 MATLPTS
-1533 FDAAKKLT
+1533 FDAAGKLT
-1541 FIFNEAVSPAASS
+1541 FAFNENVTGAASS
-1554 VRILNAATMEE
+1554 VRILDAATMTE
-1565 LAILDL
+1565 LAVLGL
-1571 LADPTI
+1571 NPVLPSSA
-1577 PTNPKL
+1577 TNDKK
-1583 LITNA
+1583 LITDA
-1588 WAGVAIGNS
+1588 FAGALTGNT

-1609 VADVPVVAG
+1609 VNDVPVVAT
-1618 DAVNTFDGL
+1618 DATNTFDGL
-1627 FRTALMVTSKDA
+1627 FRTSLMVTSKDD
-1639 VAPVLVSTTPTLP
+1639 VAPTLNTITFIQSTTNPSKYSAKLVFSEPVMKVATLLP
-1652 AVDVNANFSIKLTF
+1652 NAVFLTDVNNGHQPF
-1666 DEPVQKVSTIPVG
+1666 
-1679 AFVVEKV
+1679 
-1686 LAGPLYEAY
+1686 
-1695 EVVDPANVVTNGT
+1695 EVVDPANIVTDGT
-1708 ADVTINL
+1708 ATVMVNFATPLKSTNTYGFNL
-1715 GRALVSSTEYRLT
+1715 VAPT
-1728 VKLNAFEDLAGNDH
+1728 FEDLAGNDCASTIGDLH
-1742 ATVTLSNNITA
+1742 FTTA
-1753 KDVLAPTV
+1753 DFVAPTV
-1761 TYLPVKGATG
+1761 VFAPLKGATG
-1771 VAAAVTPMTLTFS
+1771 VAAAVVPMTLTFN

-1813 AFTAT
+1813 AFTAA
-1818 LDGTMKIIT
+1818 LAGNVIT
-1827 ITPAATLVVDAV
+1827 ITPSATLVVDAV

-1846 KFEDVKDNVT
+1846 KFEDASNNVT

-1905 IFTYDAVVAANSNLP
+1905 IFTYDAAVAANSNLP
-1920 VTPAYLATAISVTKN
+1920 VTAAYAATAITVTKN
-1935 TVAIPAADLVFT
+1935 TVAVAPADLVFT
-1947 ISGNT
+1947 VNNT
-1952 VSVAPKAGTT
+1952 TNTISVAPKAGTT

-1974 ANKIQLNEGNV
+1974 ANKLQINEGNV
-1985 SPVPTDVSKYLAEDT
+1985 SPIPTDVSKYLAEDT

-2005 DVTKTDAVFTAGYH
+2005 DAAKDDAVFADGYH
-2019 PANVGVLGVSPV
+2019 PANVGVLGASPV

-2073 TDKKLVSLGDL
+2073 TDKKLVTLGDL

-2094 AIINP
+2094 AIVNP
-2099 GAVLDV
+2099 GAVVDV
-2105 TDNNLYAGITTVKTF
+2105 TDNNPYAGITTVKAF

-2125 DDAIPMVVSYLPT
+2125 DDAIPQVVSYLPV
-2138 TSNISVSTKLT
+2138 TSNISTSTKLT
-2149 ISFDRPVVTSL
+2149 ISFDRPVVTGVSGL
-2160 SAVGYVALY
+2160 GYVALY

-2192 TISGSTAT
+2192 TVSGSTAT

-2226 NTKEQLAIS
+2226 NTKEQVAIS

-2242 TEVNAAPLAVTYS
+2242 TEVNAAPVVVTYS
-2255 PAKTDP
+2255 PANTVP
-2261 MTGDVPLNSGLTV
+2261 MTENVPLNSGLV
-2274 TFDQDVVAGVGNI
+2274 LTFDQDVVAGTGNI

-2307 ATKVTFNGNAMSI
+2307 ATKVTFNGNTMTI

-2342 KNTSLTPEYYAGIT
+2342 KNTSLTPDYYAGIT
-2356 VPLAWQ
+2356 VPLAYQ

-2372 TAVVAPK
+2372 IAVVAPK
-2379 TNGWLP
+2379 GNSGLLP

-2404 VTLYNAAD
+2404 VTLYSAAD
-2412 DAVVEEFTL
+2412 DAVVEEFTF
-2421 APAMLSGKVLTI
+2421 APSMLTGKVLTI

-2439 TQQTSYYVKV
+2439 MQQTTYYVNV
-2449 DAGLVKDVWG
+2449 DAGLVKDVWT
-2459 NNYLGIADKTTW
+2459 NSYLGIADKTTW
-2471 KFMTGDFTGPT
+2471 KFTTGDFTGPT
-2482 VVVTPPAS
+2482 VVVTPPAT

-2499 LKFNEAVSGV
+2499 LKFNEVVTGV

-2520 TSVDGLGDTYT
+2520 TDVEGTTDTYT
-2531 LTVSAA
+2531 LTISAL

-2550 KDISPNTNKFAGQ
+2550 KDISPNTNKFAGM

-2571 FTAPELLTWSPF
+2571 FTAPSLVTWTPF
-2583 DETTTNNHPTFMMTF
+2583 DETTTDNHPTFKMTF
-2598 SEDVMLGTGGALK
+2598 SEDVALGDGGALK
-2611 VYKVNTTTPVLTIP
+2611 VYKVNTVTPVLTIP

-2646 LDKDARYYVLVDGTA
+2646 LDKDTRYYVLVEGTA
-2661 LNDKAGNAFIGV
+2661 LEDKAGNAFAGV
-2673 SDVAA
+2673 SDVTA
-2678 WTFKTGPEF
+2678 WTFKTGPAF
-2687 ATITDPLNGSLEFKV
+2687 VTGLDPKDGSLEFKV
-2702 YPNPFVDYVNVANAS
+2702 YPNPFVDYVNVANVS
-2717 ELSKV
+2717 ELSKI
-2722 VVTNIAGQTVKEVV
+2722 VVTNIAGQMVKEIV